1 MATPLPHLESE
12 SVNPDRVELS
22 LILKGADPLIY
33 QIGQALKADLEI
45 DGIGRRFYADS
56 LTTALAAHLLL
67 HYSTRKHKLRSYDDG
82 LPKVMLKQAIE
93 YIDAHLGENLS
104 LKAMADTLHISQ
116 YHFCRLF
123 KQSTGM
129 SPHRY
134 LMQQRIERAKQLL
147 KQPEL
152 TVTHI
157 AYKCGFANQ
166 SHFARYFRRYT
177 GVSPTQFRQM

>member
-1 MATPLPHLESE
+1 MLAQTAHE

-22 LILKGADPLIY
+22 LILKAADPLIY

-67 HYSTRKHKLRSYDDG
+67 HYSTRKHTLRSYSDG
-82 LPKVMLKQAIE
+82 LPKAMLKQAID
-93 YIDAHLGENLS
+93 YINTHLGENLS
-104 LKAMADTLHISQ
+104 LKAMADELHISQ

-129 SPHRY
+129 SPHHY
-134 LMQQRIERAKQLL
+134 LMQQRLDQAKQLL
-147 KQPEL
+147 KLPEL
-152 TVTHI
+152 TVTYI
-157 AYKCGFANQ
+157 AIECGFANQ
-166 SHFARYFRRYT
+166 SHFAKYFRRYT

>member
-1 MATPLPHLESE
+1 MLAQIAYE

-22 LILKGADPLIY
+22 LVLKAADPLIY
-33 QIGQALKADLEI
+33 HIGQALKADLEI

-82 LPKVMLKQAIE
+82 LPKKMLKQAIE
-93 YIDAHLGENLS
+93 YINTHLGENLS
-104 LKAMADTLHISQ
+104 LAAMAAALHISP
-116 YHFCRLF
+116 YYFCRLF

-134 LMQQRIERAKQLL
+134 LMQQRLDHAKQLL
-147 KQPEL
+147 RLPEL
-152 TVTHI
+152 TVTRI
-157 AYKCGFANQ
+157 AIECGFANQ
-166 SHFARYFRRYT
+166 SHFAKYFRRHT